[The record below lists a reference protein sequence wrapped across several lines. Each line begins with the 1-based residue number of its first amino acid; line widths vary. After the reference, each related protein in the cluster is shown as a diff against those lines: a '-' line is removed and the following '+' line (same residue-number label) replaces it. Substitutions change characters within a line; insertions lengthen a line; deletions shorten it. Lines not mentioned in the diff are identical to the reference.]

1 MITNVVSLLA
11 YVDPGTGALIFQ
23 VLIAGVLAGLA
34 FFTNVFQRTGRG
46 FAWVLRRLGLK
57 QAEAAKPLPGAEPSA
72 PPPNAP

>member
-23 VLIAGVLAGLA
+23 VLIAGVLAGLT
-34 FFTNVFQRTGRG
+34 FFTNVFQRIGRG
-46 FAWVLRRLGLK
+46 FSWILRRLGLK
-57 QAEAAKPLPGAEPSA
+57 RAEPEGSA